1 MCVYH
6 LLKDKY
12 KFKKSLIWDLH
23 DGLMVKNLPCNAW
36 DKGLIPG
43 WGRSHMPTKPM
54 NHTQLLSL
62 RAETTEA
69 QAPQQ
74 RGATTVRSPL
84 VTTRESLGIARKIQP
99 RQK

>member
-36 DKGLIPG
+36 DMGLIPG
-43 WGRSHMPTKPM
+43 LGTKIP
-54 NHTQLLSL
+54 HVVGHSL
-62 RAETTEA
+62 KKKIKSKRYQTLETN
-69 QAPQQ
+69 
-74 RGATTVRSPL
+74 S
-84 VTTRESLGIARKIQP
+84 REQE
-99 RQK
+99 Q